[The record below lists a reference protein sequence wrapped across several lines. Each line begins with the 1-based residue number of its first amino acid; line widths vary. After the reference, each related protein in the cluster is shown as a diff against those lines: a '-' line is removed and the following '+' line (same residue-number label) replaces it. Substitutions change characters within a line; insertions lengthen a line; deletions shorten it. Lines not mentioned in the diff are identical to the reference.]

1 MKKIAKERTIYDNYN
16 PWDTYPDDVLKEMA
30 LECEWVENESEITE
44 ENLCEWRF
52 EQIEEDWNNEKE
64 MLSDFFEDKIV
75 EFIGS
80 VGLWHGTYEV
90 KERDEFWK
98 LFDKA
103 MTDCDY
109 FKIYDENGHM
119 YLTCSHHDGT
129 NHFEIKIVTEKGYTV
144 LPRFAEKVYGCP
156 VREYEPI
163 TKEKLID
170 KLNNQA
176 KSNYAGYFNG

>member
-30 LECEWVENESEITE
+30 LECEWVEDESEITE

-80 VGLWHGTYEV
+80 VGLLHGTYEV
-90 KERDEFWK
+90 KERDEF
-98 LFDKA
+98 
-103 MTDCDY
+103 
-109 FKIYDENGHM
+109 
-119 YLTCSHHDGT
+119 
-129 NHFEIKIVTEKGYTV
+129 
-144 LPRFAEKVYGCP
+144 
-156 VREYEPI
+156 
-163 TKEKLID
+163 
-170 KLNNQA
+170 
-176 KSNYAGYFNG
+176 